1 MYNREEENSSIPTVT
16 VVMGVYNS
24 TASLHKAVVSI
35 ITQTYSDWEMII
47 CDDAST
53 DNSYEIAC
61 QIAQN
66 DKRIKVLRNEKNM
79 GCNIVLN
86 RCIEMARGKYIAIM
100 DSDDV
105 SLPTRLE
112 KEVDILEKN
121 PQYAIVGTSSI
132 HFNKNG
138 DFMTMH
144 YKERPQPSDF
154 VHGITHAHPT
164 CMIRRD
170 AIMGIGLYNQDKH
183 MHRVEDY
190 YMMACLYAQGYR
202 GYNLQETLFRYR
214 DDEASFAN
222 RKWKNRCNE
231 IYTFWHAF
239 RKLRLPFWHYIML
252 LRPLMVGMLPKP
264 VYSFLHRRPWK

>member
-1 MYNREEENSSIPTVT
+1 MCNIKEDNHITPTVT

-24 TASLHKAVVSI
+24 ATSLRRAVESI
-35 ITQTYSDWEMII
+35 ITQTYRNWEMII

-61 QIAQN
+61 RLAQEDN
-66 DKRIKVLRNEKNM
+66 RIKVLRNKQNV

-86 RCIEMARGKYIAIM
+86 RCIEQAQGKYIAIM

-112 KEVDILEKN
+112 KEVELLEKN
-121 PQYAIVGTSSI
+121 PQYAIVGTSAI
-132 HFNKNG
+132 HFNEKG

-144 YKERPQPSDF
+144 YKERPQPADF
-154 VHGITHAHPT
+154 AHGITHSHPT
-164 CMIRRD
+164 SMIRRE
-170 AIMGIGLYNQDKH
+170 AIMKIGLYKSDKH

-190 YMMACLYAQGYR
+190 YMMVCLYAHGYR
-202 GYNLQETLFRYR
+202 GYNLQEVLFRYR
-214 DDEASFAN
+214 DDENSFVN
-222 RKWKNRCNE
+222 RKWKNRRNE

-239 RKLRLPFWHYIML
+239 HKLRLPFWHYLML
-252 LRPLMVGMLPKP
+252 LRPVLVGMLPRP
-264 VYSFLHRRPWK
+264 IYNFLHRRPWK